1 MLNIQSLMQ
10 TVNRMRNNPQQL
22 FQKFDIPQNLKTP
35 EEVAQYL
42 MSSGRVSQAQ
52 VNQANNLYKQFFN
65 K

>member
-10 TVNRMRNNPQQL
+10 TVNQMRNNLQQL
-22 FQKFDIPQNLKTP
+22 FQKYKIPQNLKTP

-42 MSSGRVSQAQ
+42 MNSGRVSQAQ
-52 VNQANNLYKQFFN
+52 VNQANNMYKQFFN

>member
-10 TVNRMRNNPQQL
+10 TMSQMRNNPQQL
-22 FQKFDIPQNLKTP
+22 FQKFNIPQNLKTP

-52 VNQANNLYKQFFN
+52 VNQANNMYKQFFN

>member
-10 TVNRMRNNPQQL
+10 TVSQMRNNPQQL
-22 FQKFDIPQNLKTP
+22 FQKFNIPQNLKTP

-42 MSSGRVSQAQ
+42 MSSGSVSQAQ
-52 VNQANNLYKQFFN
+52 VNQANNMYKQFFN

>member
-10 TVNRMRNNPQQL
+10 TVSQMRNNPQQL
-22 FQKFDIPQNLKTP
+22 FQKFNIPQNLKTP

-42 MSSGRVSQAQ
+42 MRSGRVSQAQ
-52 VNQANNLYKQFFN
+52 VNQANNMYKQFFN